1 MKRKAGFFI
10 LSFALSGMAYAED
23 SKELSAAAMSAAD
36 KQNVMAGQKTT
47 HEIIFN
53 LLQEDSLSIG
63 MPVNRSRSNNY

>member
-10 LSFALSGMAYAED
+10 LSFALSGMAYAQD

-47 HEIIFN
+47 HEIISK

>member
-10 LSFALSGMAYAED
+10 LSFALSGMAYAQD

-47 HEIIFN
+47 HEIIFK